1 MPCQKVGR
9 CPITMAERS
18 IYAQIDEIKDALDQR
33 RREQLRS
40 RGRDESIAAE
50 HVLRLECVLKT
61 LEWVRDNQGELK
73 AYLRHHRQEA
83 AQGNIDKV

>member
-1 MPCQKVGR
+1 
-9 CPITMAERS
+9 MAKRS
-18 IYAQIDEIKDALDQR
+18 IYAQIDEIKDALEQR
-33 RREQLRS
+33 RRDHLRS

-73 AYLRHHRQEA
+73 SYLKHHRQEA
-83 AQGNIDKV
+83 AQGIIDTV